1 MKYLKKYKESK
12 PVSNDKRPSRS
23 FFLVQTKKILITL
36 LIISLILII
45 WEYLINKYDVPKRI
59 LPKPT
64 DLLDFF
70 QKEFLT
76 KHSLKYKTVLDK
88 SLKSFS
94 DALIGFV
101 LALIFGST
109 FGILLSKNKL
119 TYTIFFPFLFLLQ
132 LIPVPAFAPVI
143 ATMLGYGY
151 TTKIF
156 IIVLFTV
163 FPVTI
168 AVRNAIINIPEDYN
182 YLMYTYGSSR
192 IEILKKLILPSIVPA
207 LLSIMKTVCTASIVA
222 TIITELPLSVIG
234 GIGKDIYN
242 SFNNQ
247 MIPRVWVSI
256 MIISLI
262 SLLFFKTVSYLEK
275 YINQKYRYGQYTI

>member
-1 MKYLKKYKESK
+1 MKYLRKYKEK
-12 PVSNDKRPSRS
+12 KQEPVERPPRS
-23 FFLVQTKKILITL
+23 FFLNQIKKMILTI
-36 LIISLILII
+36 LIISLILLI
-45 WEYLINKYDVPKRI
+45 WEYLINKYQIPKRI

-70 QKEFLT
+70 KKEFLM
-76 KHSLKYKTVLDK
+76 KHSLRYKTVLDK

-94 DALIGFV
+94 DAFIGFI
-101 LALIFGST
+101 LALIVGST
-109 FGILLSKNKL
+109 LGILLSKNKL

-151 TTKIF
+151 TTKIL
-156 IIVLFTV
+156 IVVLFTI
-163 FPVTI
+163 FPITI
-168 AVRNAIINIPEDYN
+168 TVRNAIINIPEDYN
-182 YLMYTYGSSR
+182 NLLYTYGSTKV
-192 IEILKKLILPSIVPA
+192 ETFKKLILPSIIPS
-207 LLSIMKTVCTASIVA
+207 LLSVMKIVCTASIVA
-222 TIITELPLSVIG
+222 TIIIELPLSVIG

-247 MIPRVWVSI
+247 MIPRVWVSV

-262 SLLFFKTVSYLEK
+262 SLLFFKTISYLEK
-275 YINQKYRYGQYTI
+275 HINQKYKYGQYTI

>member
-1 MKYLKKYKESK
+1 MRYLKKHKEKKRKASM
-12 PVSNDKRPSRS
+12 KRPRWS
-23 FFLVQTKKILITL
+23 FFLVQIRKTL
-36 LIISLILII
+36 LTILVISLILLI
-45 WEYLINKYDVPKRI
+45 WEYLINKYQIPKRI

-64 DLLDFF
+64 DLLEFF
-70 QKEFLT
+70 KKEFLM
-76 KHSLKYKTVLDK
+76 KHSLRYKTVLDK

-94 DALIGFV
+94 DAFIGFTLALLIG
-101 LALIFGST
+101 ST
-109 FGILLSKNKL
+109 LGILLSKNKL

-151 TTKIF
+151 TTKIL
-156 IIVLFTV
+156 IVVLFTI
-163 FPVTI
+163 FPITI
-168 AVRNAIINIPEDYN
+168 TVRNTIINIPEDYN
-182 YLMYTYGSSR
+182 NLLYTYGSTK
-192 IEILKKLILPSIVPA
+192 IETFKKLILPSIIPS
-207 LLSIMKTVCTASIVA
+207 LLSVMKIVCTASIVA

-247 MIPRVWVSI
+247 MIPRVWVSV

-262 SLLFFKTVSYLEK
+262 SLLFFKTISYLEK
-275 YINQKYRYGQYTI
+275 YINQTYRYGQYTI

>member
-1 MKYLKKYKESK
+1 MTYLKKYKERK
-12 PVSNDKRPSRS
+12 DITNAKRPSRS
-23 FFLVQTKKILITL
+23 FFLNQITKILITIFVIS
-36 LIISLILII
+36 IILIL
-45 WEYLINKYDVPKRI
+45 WEYLINKYDIPKRI
-59 LPKPT
+59 LPRPT

-76 KHSLKYKTVLDK
+76 KHSARYKTVLDK
-88 SLKSFS
+88 SLKSFL
-94 DALIGFV
+94 DAFLGFI
-101 LALIFGST
+101 LALIIGST
-109 FGILLSKNKL
+109 LGILLSKNKL

-151 TTKIF
+151 TTKIL
-156 IIVLFTV
+156 IIVLFTI
-163 FPVTI
+163 FPITI
-168 AVRNAIINIPEDYN
+168 AVRNAIINIPEEYN
-182 YLMYTYGSSR
+182 YLMHTYGSTRKETLS
-192 IEILKKLILPSIVPA
+192 KLILPSIIPSI
-207 LLSIMKTVCTASIVA
+207 LSVMKIVCTASIVA

-247 MIPRVWVSI
+247 MIPRVWVSV

-262 SLLFFKTVSYLEK
+262 SLLFFKTISYLEK
-275 YINQKYRYGQYTI
+275 YINQTYRYGQYTI